1 MIYSKSW
8 TETAE
13 KKKRLRKI
21 TGQTFRHSFVWMKDI
36 FLAIWLFLP
45 KASISRFLVN
55 VLHLGEFSVSNS
67 DVLKFEKCAAV
78 SSVKLDY
85 FVSDSELKSE
95 ISFGNS

>member
-1 MIYSKSW
+1 M
-8 TETAE
+8 
-13 KKKRLRKI
+13 
-21 TGQTFRHSFVWMKDI
+21 
-36 FLAIWLFLP
+36 
-45 KASISRFLVN
+45 N

-95 ISFGNS
+95 NSFGNS